1 MPVHQH
7 LLKRAALAFTTA
19 LILSGGLACR
29 RFSGPRPVQMGERA
43 ANDQLALTLQELQ
56 FCEEMTSDL
65 GARLTPA
72 QSGALF
78 AVVKLRL
85 ENLSPSPLTAN
96 EFDLRLEV
104 EGQDQPL
111 KAANM
116 PAWPMLINRMLQL
129 RLNPGETREA
139 SALFVVPKG
148 KRLVQFQGP
157 LPHALRVRLDLPA
170 QAPPRR
176 PMPRIGEPTEASGL
190 QYTVH
195 KVAFPEAV
203 SDGLWK
209 SSPKPGQKL
218 CQLEVSVRNASVAA
232 GFQVNPL
239 NVEVLDAQGRRYSM
253 GGLQLGYGHALE
265 LKTLKPGE
273 EVRGAVLIS
282 VPKEAEIKTSF
293 FRTGVVGPALEVA
306 L

>member
-1 MPVHQH
+1 MPVLQH
-7 LLKRAALAFTTA
+7 PLKRAALAFTAT
-19 LILSGGLACR
+19 LLLSGGLACQ
-29 RFSGPRPVQMGERA
+29 RFSGPKPVQMGERA
-43 ANDQLALTLQELQ
+43 SNDQLALTLQELQ

-72 QSGALF
+72 QPGFLF

-85 ENLSPSPLTAN
+85 ENVSAAPLTAN
-96 EFDLRLEV
+96 EFDLRLAV
-104 EGQDQPL
+104 EGQDLPL
-111 KAANM
+111 RAANL
-116 PAWPMLINRMLQL
+116 PAWPLLLNRMLQV
-129 RLNPGETREA
+129 RLNPGETKEA
-139 SALFVVPKG
+139 SALFIVPQG
-148 KRLVQFQGP
+148 KRLIQLQGP
-157 LPHALRVRLDLPA
+157 IPHQLRVRLDFPA
-170 QAPPRR
+170 QAQARR
-176 PMPRIGEPTEASGL
+176 PLARRGEAAEASGL

-218 CQLEVSVRNASVAA
+218 CQLEISVRNASVAA

-282 VPKEAEIKTSF
+282 VPKEAEIRTSV